1 MTYRFLDLINPTRIS
16 VLLEKL
22 CRLTGIPLILADQE
36 GRQLAV
42 SKKQAISRFPRIEAM
57 VDAACVHCDQ
67 LPETITANA
76 PSVSVFTTRNGL
88 TASVAPVIIEGR
100 VLARIYMG
108 FFFLDNPDPDYFTN
122 QAIQLGYDADEYLAA
137 IRLIP
142 VLTQQQVAQDLAFVQ
157 IFVGILA
164 ELGLD
169 KLRELMIEK
178 EIREVKSEMNRQQ
191 QFQILTENAS
201 DMIAMMYPDRIFQYV
216 SPASMLICG
225 FEPSEIIGRPIS
237 DFYHPDD
244 RETLERIYQE
254 IMEQPKP
261 LFTLSFRCLC
271 KDGSY
276 TWVESNLR
284 PKYREQTGELI
295 SIQSSTRD
303 ISARIKLENELIAA
317 RNAADQANAAKSEF
331 LANMSHE
338 IRTPLNAVI
347 GFSELLAATSL
358 DSRQRSYTDAI
369 SSAGH
374 GLLLLIN
381 DILDLSKIEAGM
393 MELQLSPVNPRSLFR
408 EMEQIFRQKIRSKN
422 LKFML
427 QVDRK
432 LPDALLLDET
442 RLRQILLNLVGNAIK
457 FTDHGHVAIQVD
469 RAEDSA
475 GDDSR
480 INLVIRVSDTGIGIP
495 ESQSQAIF
503 ESFRQQTGQSN
514 RKYGGTGLGLSITK
528 RLVEMMHGEIS
539 VASVVGEGSTFTVNI
554 NHVDIAVADALPPE
568 QTTVDLGSRQ
578 FARATIL
585 VVDDVE
591 SNRLLIKE
599 LLTRKGLDVTT
610 AENGFEAVMTAGEIL
625 PDLILM
631 DIRMP
636 IMDGYEAFT
645 QLRANEATRTIKIIA
660 LTASS
665 SLEKDKR
672 NLEFDDY
679 LAKPVTSQ
687 ALYTSLL
694 RFLPLAAPDG
704 SDEYAAGGE
713 QEDEPAAA
721 DIQPADEAAEN
732 PTAVSDDLKDH
743 IIKELLPVV
752 NRLSIVLKVNQVKTL
767 AAALE
772 EAGRQYQVE
781 SLLRQALLL
790 SDALQSFDIER
801 IRQTL
806 SGTAATLNNLVKG
819 S

>member
-1 MTYRFLDLINPTRIS
+1 MAYRFLDLVNPSRIS

-22 CRLTGIPLILADQE
+22 CTLTGIPLILADQE
-36 GRQLAV
+36 GTRLAV
-42 SKKQAISRFPRIEAM
+42 SKTQAVSRFPRVESM
-57 VDAACVHCDQ
+57 VDAACVHCDR
-67 LPETITANA
+67 LPETIIADA

-100 VLARIYMG
+100 TLARIYMG
-108 FFFLDNPDPDYFTN
+108 FFFLENPDRDYFAN
-122 QAIQLGYDADEYLAA
+122 QAVQLGYDVDEYLAA
-137 IRLIP
+137 VRLIP
-142 VLTQQQVAQDLAFVQ
+142 VLTQRQVAQSLAFVQ
-157 IFVGILA
+157 VFVGILA

-178 EIREVKSEMNRQQ
+178 EMREVKSELSHQQ

-201 DMIAMMYPDRIFQYV
+201 DMITMMNPNRIFQYV
-216 SPASMLICG
+216 SSASKLICG
-225 FEPSEIIGRPIS
+225 FEPSEIIGRPMA

-244 RETLERIYQE
+244 RGQFEQIYQE
-254 IMEQPKP
+254 IVEQPKP

-271 KDGSY
+271 KDGGY
-276 TWVESNLR
+276 IWVESNLR
-284 PKYREQTGELI
+284 PKYHEQTGELI

-347 GFSELLAATSL
+347 GFSELLAVTAL
-358 DSRQRSYTDAI
+358 DPRQRSYTDAI

-422 LKFML
+422 LKFIL
-427 QVDRK
+427 QVDPN
-432 LPDALLLDET
+432 LPAALLLDET

-469 RAEDSA
+469 RADDSA

-495 ESQSQAIF
+495 ESQNQAIF

-539 VASVVGEGSTFTVNI
+539 VASIVGQGSTFTVNI
-554 NHVDIAVADALPPE
+554 NHVDIAVAGALPPE
-568 QTTVDLGSRQ
+568 QAAADLGSRR
-578 FARATIL
+578 FDKATIL

-610 AENGFEAVMTAGEIL
+610 AENGYEAVMTAGEIL

-645 QLRANEATRTIKIIA
+645 QLRTNEATSHIKIIA

-687 ALYTSLL
+687 ALYAALL

-704 SDEYAAGGE
+704 TDKDDESGE
-713 QEDEPAAA
+713 SGPAAV
-721 DIQPADEAAEN
+721 DGCPAEE
-732 PTAVSDDLKDH
+732 PTEKPIPVSDDLKNH
-743 IIKELLPVV
+743 ISAEILPIV
-752 NRLSIVLKVNQVKTL
+752 NRLNVVLKVNQVKNL
-767 AAALE
+767 IAVLE

-781 SLLRQALLL
+781 SLLRQAFLLT
-790 SDALQSFDIER
+790 DALQSFDIER

-806 SGTAATLNNLVKG
+806 SGVASTLDNLVKG